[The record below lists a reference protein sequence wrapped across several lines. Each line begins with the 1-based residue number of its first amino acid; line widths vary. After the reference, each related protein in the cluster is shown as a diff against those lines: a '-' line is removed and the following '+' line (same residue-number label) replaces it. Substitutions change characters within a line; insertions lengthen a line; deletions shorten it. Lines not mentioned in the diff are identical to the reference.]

1 MLKELEKFIDDYYEK
16 NKNSGVIRV
25 TVKDEIVFEK
35 NFGYA
40 DVEHKVP
47 FSKDSKFT
55 FYSLSKPFCTIGLLK
70 LKDKGLIDL
79 DVHPAVYV
87 PEAKGFDKRVTI
99 RHLLLH
105 ISGIPDFDISTDF
118 RTKGISG
125 TPDMLRKQL
134 CELAEYPMY
143 FEPDSNFKYTNINF
157 ILCALIIENVSGM
170 KYKDYMQ
177 KEVFAPRG
185 MKNTC
190 IDEKGLVL
198 KNRVTG
204 YELLENGEIKPIDRA
219 TDWAFGAA
227 DCIGTLDDVYCLNKA
242 IKHKLLLK
250 EETWKEVLTPS
261 RHSSFG
267 MGCLVTKWHGMKLI
281 RHNGGWYGFRTLHY
295 QLPEDDF
302 DIIILSNSGWGDLR
316 NNFSEKIYEIFYG
329 DNSNAGEII
338 QMDAGYATR

>member
-1 MLKELEKFIDDYYEK
+1 MLKKLEKFIDDYYEK

-70 LKDKGLIDL
+70 LKDKGLVDL
-79 DVHPAVYV
+79 DVHPSVYL
-87 PEAKGFDKRVTI
+87 PEAKVFDERVTI
-99 RHLLLH
+99 RHLVLH

-118 RTKGISG
+118 RKNGVSG

-143 FEPDSNFKYTNINF
+143 FEPDSSFKYTNINF

-177 KEVFAPRG
+177 KEVFTPLG
-185 MKNTC
+185 MNNTC

-219 TDWAFGAA
+219 TDYTLGAA

-250 EETWKEVLTPS
+250 EETWKKVLTPS

-295 QLPEDDF
+295 QLPDDDF
-302 DIIILSNSGWGDLR
+302 DIIILSNSGWGDVR
-316 NNFSEKIYEIFYG
+316 NDLAEAVYNTFYEE
-329 DNSNAGEII
+329 AHELC
-338 QMDAGYATR
+338 QMEEMDAGYATR